1 MLQEIQISNFTA
13 GELSPRMKG
22 RTDYA
27 KYFDGLD
34 TELNMVT
41 MPQGG
46 ATKRPGTMFVAKA
59 ADQNP
64 QPFAVRNLR
73 FVFSTI
79 QAYQLELGGGY
90 IRVYADDAVALDG
103 SGNPLTIAVPYAT
116 ADIAAVQFT
125 QSADTLYLT
134 CGTGGPSGNGYP
146 PATLTRL
153 SQTVW
158 TYQTLS
164 LLDGPYIDV
173 NSVPQTTLTPSGVVQ
188 TDITG
193 TANNGAGLIRL
204 TVGTSAGF
212 TTGQPAAVGAVA
224 GTTEA
229 NGAWTITVID
239 GVTID
244 LQNSVFANTYVSG
257 GLITGQGTGGI
268 VAFTASQA
276 AGINKGAGFS
286 GADVGRALRFQSTDG
301 TTTAW
306 CWLTIAGV
314 LGNLEITAAMQPATA
329 ANGSLTSQGVLQG
342 LLASSTFALG
352 AFTPTLGYPYLV
364 TFWQNRVVF
373 LGNNN
378 QPNAIW
384 SSNTAAFLTFSPTNA
399 DGTDVASNALYWVI
413 SDDQVNA
420 VRWVSIA
427 GSAQT
432 VQLGIGLAGS
442 EDIMQPASTQ
452 AALSSTNI
460 QVYRETAYG
469 SAPNVPALRIGKAI
483 LFADLPGRKVREWSF
498 YWQVN
503 GYIGLDKTAE
513 SEHITKGP
521 PGSFPSSWGIRTM
534 CYQQSP
540 FQVVWA
546 VRNDGG
552 LIGFTYDNPQQ
563 IWASHRHQ
571 LGGQYYGGPPIVES
585 ACTIPSP
592 DQSYDELWLVVL
604 RTIAG
609 LPTRFIEVMTRYF
622 DGLLQDQ
629 AWFGDCGLQSALG
642 KPNVTAELA
651 GFTPVPPAE
660 GTSAQ
665 TMPSGFTGYGSIAAA
680 GSFDGGSADIGT
692 VVRINGGK
700 AVVTGPISTGEAE
713 ILVIDPLANLAP
725 AAGGTW
731 STTHPFTSF
740 SGMAYADGETVA
752 VLADGANAGTQIVEG
767 GTLNLEF
774 AASYAIAGFPYTPVL
789 VTMPFETQRAAIA
802 QSRGKAKRALHLYL
816 RFFETIGCIFGRRI
830 TDPSTGAVEDVL
842 EPLEF
847 RLPLDALDQPPP
859 LFSGIKRLD
868 ARGGYDREG
877 QIVVTQD
884 GPFPLTVLSI
894 NASIEV
900 GDLPVNPNA

>member
-1 MLQEIQISNFTA
+1 MLQELQISNFTA

-46 ATKRPGTMFVAKA
+46 ATKRPGTMFVALAK
-59 ADQNP
+59 DQNP

-79 QAYQLELGGGY
+79 QPYQLELGGGY

-103 SGNPLTIAVPYAT
+103 SGNPLTITVPYTT
-116 ADIAAVQFT
+116 AEIAAVQFT

-134 CGTGGPSGNGYP
+134 HPNHP

-153 SQTVW
+153 SQTNW
-158 TYQTLS
+158 TYQALV

-173 NSVPQTTLTPSGVVQ
+173 NAIPQTLLTPSGLVQ
-188 TDITG
+188 TTVTG
-193 TANNGAGLIRL
+193 AANNGSGLIEL
-204 TVGTSAGF
+204 TVASTAGIVTS
-212 TTGQPAAVGAVA
+212 QQIAVGGIV

-229 NGAWTITVID
+229 NGAWTATVVDSTHLI
-239 GVTID
+239 
-244 LQNSVFANTYVSG
+244 LQNSVFANTYTSG
-257 GLITGQGTGGI
+257 GLVTGSFGAITL
-268 VAFTASQA
+268 TAAQT
-276 AGINKGAGFS
+276 AGINGGAGFV
-286 GADVGRALRFQSTDG
+286 ATDVGRNLRFQSTDG
-301 TTTAW
+301 TTSAW
-306 CWLTIAGV
+306 VWLVINTV
-314 LGNLEITAAMQPATA
+314 VSDLQITATVQPATG
-329 ANGSLTSQGVLQG
+329 ANGSLTNQGVFQG
-342 LLASSTFALG
+342 AIASFAFALG
-352 AFTPTLGYPYLV
+352 AFTATLGYPYLV
-364 TFWQNRVVF
+364 TFWQNRLMF

-378 QPNAIW
+378 QPNASW

-399 DGTDVASNALYWVI
+399 DGAVVASNSLYWVI

-420 VRWVSIA
+420 VRWVSMA

-442 EDIMQPASTQ
+442 EDIMQPATTQ

-503 GYIGLDKTAE
+503 GYIGIDKTAE
-513 SEHITKGP
+513 FEHITKGP

-540 FQVVWA
+540 FQIIWA

-585 ACTIPSP
+585 VCAIPAP
-592 DQSYDELWLVVL
+592 DASYDELWLVVL

-609 LPTRFIEVMTRYF
+609 VPTRFIEVMTRYF

-629 AWFGDCGLQSALG
+629 AWFVDCALQSSLTMPAATAS
-642 KPNVTAELA
+642 PNDFIATLPAA
-651 GFTPVPPAE
+651 GTQ
-660 GTSAQ
+660 AQ
-665 TMPSGFTGYGSIAAA
+665 TMPPGFTGA
-680 GSFDGGSADIGT
+680 GDIVTSAPVFAGDATDNGKI
-692 VVRINGGK
+692 VRINGGK
-700 AVVTGPISTGEAE
+700 AVITAPISTSKATA
-713 ILVIDPLANLAP
+713 LVILPLANQAP
-725 AAGGTW
+725 AASGAW
-731 STTHPFTSF
+731 SCTMPFAGF
-740 SGMAYADGETVA
+740 SGMSYANGEPVA
-752 VLADGANAGTQIVEG
+752 VWADGAYAGAQTVAG
-767 GTLNLEF
+767 GVINLEF
-774 AASYAIAGFPYTPVL
+774 KASYAIAGFPYTPVL

-816 RFFETIGCIFGRRI
+816 RFFETIGCNFGRRT
-830 TDPSTGAVEDVL
+830 TDPSTNAVEDVL

-847 RLPLDALDQPPP
+847 RLPGNPLNQPTP

-868 ARGGYDREG
+868 ARGGFDREG
-877 QIVVTQD
+877 QIIVTQD
-884 GPFPLTVLSI
+884 VPAPLTVLSI

>member
-1 MLQEIQISNFTA
+1 MLQEVQISNFTA

-46 ATKRPGTMFVAKA
+46 ATKRPGTMFVALAK
-59 ADQNP
+59 DQNP

-73 FVFSTI
+73 FVFSTV
-79 QAYQLELGGGY
+79 QPYQLELGGGY
-90 IRVYADDAVALDG
+90 IRVYANDAAALDG
-103 SGNPLTIAVPYAT
+103 SGNPLTIAVPYTT
-116 ADIAAVQFT
+116 AEIAAVQFT

-134 CGTGGPSGNGYP
+134 HPNHP

-158 TYQTLS
+158 TYQALT

-173 NSVPQTTLTPSGVVQ
+173 NAIPQTTLTPAGVVQ
-188 TDITG
+188 TDISG
-193 TANNGAGLIRL
+193 AANNGAGLIRL

-212 TTGQPAAVGAVA
+212 ATGQTAAVGAVA

-239 GVTID
+239 GTHID
-244 LQNSVFANTYVSG
+244 LQNSVFANAYTSG
-257 GLITGQGTGGI
+257 GLITGQGTGGL
-268 VAFTASQA
+268 VTFTASQA
-276 AGINKGAGFS
+276 AGINGGAGFVAS
-286 GADVGRALRFQSTDG
+286 DVGRALRFLSNDG
-301 TTTAW
+301 TTQAW
-306 CWLTIAGV
+306 CWLVIAAV
-314 LGNLEITAAMQPATA
+314 ISNLEITAAMQPATA

-342 LLASSTFALG
+342 LLSGSSFALG
-352 AFTPTLGYPYLV
+352 AFTATLGYPYLV
-364 TFWQNRVVF
+364 TFWQNRLVF

-384 SSNTAAFLTFSPTNA
+384 QSNTAAFLTYSPTNA
-399 DGTDVASNALYWVI
+399 DGTVGASNALYWVI

-420 VRWVSIA
+420 VRWVSAA
-427 GSAQT
+427 GSAVN

-442 EDIMQPASTQ
+442 EDIMQPSTTS
-452 AALSSTNI
+452 AALSQTNI

-483 LFADLPGRKVREWSF
+483 LFADLPGRKVREWAF
-498 YWQVN
+498 YWQVQ
-503 GYIGLDKTAE
+503 GYLGVDKTAE
-513 SEHITKGP
+513 SEHITKGA

-540 FQVVWA
+540 FQIIWA

-563 IWASHRHQ
+563 IWAPHRHQ
-571 LGGQYYGGPPIVES
+571 LGGQYFGGAPIVES

-609 LPTRFIEVMTRYF
+609 VQTRFIEVMTRYF

-629 AWFGDCGLQSALG
+629 AWFGDCALSSALG
-642 KPNVTAELA
+642 YGGATAYLA
-651 GFTPVPPAE
+651 GFTPTPPAA
-660 GTSAQ
+660 GTEAQ
-665 TMPSGFTGYGSIAAA
+665 TMPPGLTGVGALVTSAPDFA
-680 GSFDGGSADIGT
+680 GNASDIGKI
-692 VVRINGGK
+692 VRINGGK
-700 AVVTGPISTGEAE
+700 GVVVAPVSTSEVRIEVFPSA
-713 ILVIDPLANLAP
+713 PLINLAP
-725 AAGGTW
+725 ASGGAGGW
-731 STTHPFTSF
+731 SATPPFSSF
-740 SGMAYADGETVA
+740 SGMGYANGETVA
-752 VLADGANAGTQIVEG
+752 VLADGANAGTQLVSG
-767 GTLNLEF
+767 GTIELEF
-774 AASYAIAGFPYTPVL
+774 KASYAIAGFPYTPVL

-816 RFFETIGCIFGRRI
+816 RFFETIGCDFGRRT
-830 TDPSTGAVEDVL
+830 TDPSTNAVEDVL

-847 RLPLDALDQPPP
+847 RLPGNPLNQPPP

-868 ARGGYDREG
+868 AKGGFDREG
-877 QIVVTQD
+877 QVIVTQD